1 MDIIQRAR
9 ELRKIIEKMAQGL
22 DDDVASITPEI
33 FSPWSGDAVI
43 YKTGEKIRYNGK
55 TYRVLMDHVS
65 QPDWTP
71 SAAHSLFAEILY
83 EGDIKEWVQPD
94 STNPYMKGDKVR
106 YVGKKWQS
114 LVDYNVW
121 QPGAVG
127 TETLWQ
133 EI

>member
-1 MDIIQRAR
+1 MDIVQRAR
-9 ELRKIIEKMAQGL
+9 ELRAVIERAAQSL
-22 DDDVASITPEI
+22 DDNTASITPEI
-33 FSPWSGDAVI
+33 FSPWSGDVVI
-43 YKTGEKIRYNGK
+43 YKKGEKIRYNGK

-71 SAAHSLFAEILY
+71 DAAHSLFAEILY
-83 EGDIKEWVQPD
+83 EGNIKEWVQPG
-94 STNPYMKGDKVR
+94 STNPYMKGDKVKHN
-106 YVGKKWQS
+106 GKKWQS

-121 QPGAVG
+121 EPGAVG

>member
-22 DDDVASITPEI
+22 DDDTASITPEI
-33 FSPWSGDAVI
+33 FSPWSGDSII
-43 YKTGEKIRYNGK
+43 YKAGEKISYKGK

-71 SAAHSLFAEILY
+71 DAAHSLFAEILY